1 METDVARVKWTGEGD
16 GIKFFLSE
24 VIFEGVGVT
33 GCVIGDGG
41 MIFLNDVVKFF
52 F

>member
-1 METDVARVKWTGEGD
+1 MVL
-16 GIKFFLSE
+16 IFFLSE